1 MDKSGI
7 VRLTMREAEAFRAG
21 DHVQKL
27 DAWQLTTQEFDNM
40 INSGQIIIED
50 VANEKSRTN

>member
-1 MDKSGI
+1 
-7 VRLTMREAEAFRAG
+7 MREAEAFRAG
-21 DHVQKL
+21 DPVQKL
-27 DAWQLTTQEFDNM
+27 DAWQLTPQEFDNM

>member
-1 MDKSGI
+1 
-7 VRLTMREAEAFRAG
+7 MREAEAFRAG
-21 DHVQKL
+21 DPVQKL